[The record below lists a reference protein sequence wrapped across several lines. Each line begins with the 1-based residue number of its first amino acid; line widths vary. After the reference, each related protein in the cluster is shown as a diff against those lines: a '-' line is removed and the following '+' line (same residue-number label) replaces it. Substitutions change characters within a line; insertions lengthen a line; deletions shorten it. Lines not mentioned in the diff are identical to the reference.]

1 MTGARAGNGERGTLA
16 QRPAMEA
23 GEEAGMEIRTILVAS
38 GLSEESVGAVLMARR
53 LSERLGASLH
63 AVHVIEPVGTRVRE
77 AIPGLAERQLA
88 IAEEEFQKFAASHDL
103 MGHATPHVRRGNP
116 EHEILALR
124 KEIDADL
131 LVIGRYGRG
140 GLKRGRLGSI
150 ATSAARHCPVPVLV
164 VEPTFRGEFARI
176 AVASDLDVDAH
187 IELRRGLWLGR
198 ALGARS
204 ITLIKA
210 YELPMGYHTILTEE
224 QAVAKLTEACELQAG
239 ELIASARRD
248 DDPQVEVVCEEGS
261 TPSAVARVCQARGIE
276 LLVLATHLRTSE
288 GAGVLLGRTTERIL
302 NAVDCSVWAE
312 TTPEL
317 KQGWWEAIRH
327 LFD

>member
-1 MTGARAGNGERGTLA
+1 MN
-16 QRPAMEA
+16 
-23 GEEAGMEIRTILVAS
+23 IRTILVAS
-38 GLSEESVGAVLMARR
+38 GLSEESVGAVLAARR
-53 LSERLGASLH
+53 LSQRLGAALH
-63 AVHVIEPVGTRVRE
+63 AVHVIEPVGTRVK
-77 AIPGLAERQLA
+77 AAVPGLAEKQLA
-88 IAEEEFQKFAASHDL
+88 IAEEEFQKFSASHDL
-103 MGHATPHVRRGNP
+103 VGHATLHVRRGAP

-150 ATSAARHCPVPVLV
+150 AASTVRHCPVPAIV
-164 VEPTFRGEFARI
+164 VEPTFRGEFSRI

-198 ALGARS
+198 ALAVPS

-224 QAVAKLTEACELQAG
+224 QAVAKLTEACEAQAR
-239 ELIASARRD
+239 ELVARVRTD
-248 DDPQVEVVCEEGS
+248 GDPQVDVVCEEG
-261 TPSAVARVCQARGIE
+261 PMPGAVARVCQARGIE

-288 GAGVLLGRTTERIL
+288 GVGVLLGRTTERIL

-312 TTPEL
+312 TSPEL